1 MYFPCG
7 MFVKEAFPSMFVTVK
22 APNGLRLQLA
32 IMMLS
37 AVPFSVTVKLIV
49 YPFASVL
56 DYADAVVASRRP
68 NNSMANAMPFFMFPD
83 FI

>member
-1 MYFPCG
+1 
-7 MFVKEAFPSMFVTVK
+7 
-22 APNGLRLQLA
+22 
-32 IMMLS
+32 MMLS